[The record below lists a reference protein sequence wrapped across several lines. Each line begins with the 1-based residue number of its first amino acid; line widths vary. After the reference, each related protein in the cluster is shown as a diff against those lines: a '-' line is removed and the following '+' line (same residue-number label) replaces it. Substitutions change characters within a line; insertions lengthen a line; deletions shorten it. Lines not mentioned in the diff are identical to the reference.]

1 MKFTLSWLK
10 EHLETDAG
18 LDAVVDKLT
27 DVGLEVEE
35 VIDRAA
41 DLAPFTVAH
50 VVSAE
55 QHPNADKLRVC
66 IVDTGTERVQVVCG
80 APNARTGMKGV
91 FAPSGTTIPGTGL
104 HLKPTKIRG
113 VDSNGMLCSE
123 REMGLSDE
131 HDGIIDLPAD
141 AEVGEPFA
149 ALLGLDDPV
158 IDVAITPNRQ
168 DCLGVH
174 GIARDLAAAGLGTL
188 KPLDIKPVPG
198 EFDSPIGVDLDF
210 PADRTGDCPMFT
222 GRLIRGVKNGPSPKW
237 LQDKLLAIGLRP
249 ISTLVDITNYVT
261 YDLNRPLHVFDA
273 DKLKGNLRLHPGNKG
288 ESLLALDGKEYP
300 LDPEI
305 CAISDNSGPVSL
317 GGIMGGE
324 TTGCTEET
332 VNVFVEAALFDPV
345 RTAASG
351 RRLNILSDAR
361 YRFERGVDPSFVVA
375 GMEAA
380 TRLIMDLCGGTPS
393 NMVVSGKEPDWQR
406 TVTLRP
412 HRVAQLTGI
421 EVPEPEMVRILGDLG
436 FEAKANGGDY
446 RVAVPPWRT
455 DVDGEA
461 DLIEDISRIY
471 GFDKLPTATLPRA
484 EAVARP
490 TLTPMQKRVR
500 TARRALAGRGM
511 MEAVTWSFLPRAQ
524 ARLFGGGAEQ
534 LMLANPISSDLDT
547 MRPSILPNLIA
558 AAGRNMDRGF
568 ANVALFEVGPQ
579 YADDSPSGQA
589 IVAAGIRRG
598 DTAGRHWAAGG
609 RAVDA
614 FDAKADALATLGAC
628 GAPVK
633 SLQVQPGAADW
644 YHPGRSGAL
653 QLGPKNVL
661 AWFGDV
667 HPAVLDAMD
676 VKGPL
681 VAFELFLANIPSP
694 KGRAT
699 TTRPPLDISD
709 LQAVERDFAFVVDAD
724 TSAEQLIR
732 AARGADKTLIAG
744 VEVFDVYEGDR
755 IGAGKK
761 SIAISVRLE
770 PREKTLT
777 DAEIDAIGQ
786 KVVAQVA
793 KATGGELRN

>member
-1 MKFTLSWLK
+1 MKLTLSWLK
-10 EHLETDAG
+10 EHLETDAD
-18 LDAVVDKLT
+18 LQTVVDKLT
-27 DVGLEVEE
+27 DIGLEVEE

-41 DLAPFTVAH
+41 ELAPFTVAH

-66 IVDTGTERVQVVCG
+66 IVDTGTEQVQVVCG

-104 HLKPTKIRG
+104 HLKPTNIRG

-141 AEVGEPFA
+141 AKVGEPFA
-149 ALLGLDDPV
+149 ALMGLGDPV
-158 IDVAITPNRQ
+158 IDIAITPNRQ

-174 GIARDLAAAGLGTL
+174 GIARDLAAAGLGRL
-188 KPLDIKPVPG
+188 KTLDIKPVPG
-198 EFDSPIGVDLDF
+198 DFDSPIGVDLDF
-210 PADRTGDCPMFT
+210 PADRTGDCPMFA

-273 DKLKGNLRLHPGNKG
+273 DKLKGNLRVHPGIKG

-305 CAISDNSGPVSL
+305 CAISDDSGPVSL

-361 YRFERGVDPSFVVA
+361 YRFERGVDPSFVVT

-393 NMVVSGKEPDWQR
+393 HLVVSGKEPGWKR

-421 EVPEPEMVRILGDLG
+421 EVPEPEMVRILGELG
-436 FEAKANGGDY
+436 FEANANGGDY
-446 RVAVPPWRT
+446 RVSVPPWRN
-455 DVDGEA
+455 DVDAEA

-471 GFDKLPTATLPRA
+471 GFDKLPTETLPRLD
-484 EAVARP
+484 AVARP
-490 TLTPMQKRVR
+490 TLTPIQKRVR

-511 MEAVTWSFLPRAQ
+511 VEAVTWSFLPREQ
-524 ARLFGGGAEQ
+524 ARLFGGGDDQ
-534 LMLANPISSDLDT
+534 LVLANPISSDLDT

-579 YADDSPSGQA
+579 YADDSPTGQA

-609 RAVDA
+609 RPVDT
-614 FDAKADALATLGAC
+614 FDAKADALATLAAC
-628 GAPVK
+628 GAPVQ

-681 VAFELFLANIPSP
+681 VAFELFLANIPTP

-709 LQAVERDFAFVVDAD
+709 LQAVERDFAFVVDAG
-724 TSAEQLIR
+724 TSADQLIR
-732 AARGADKTLIAG
+732 AARGADKALIAD
-744 VEVFDVYEGDR
+744 VQVFDVYEGER

-786 KVVAQVA
+786 KVVAQIA